1 MANLRRALRAL
12 GAAFLLGAGC
22 ASHPPADRAPAP
34 APTPAAEHEATSAPA
49 PTPIPA
55 RAFASLADA
64 EPALLA
70 LEDRRAFA
78 APTLDAAAASRDAA
92 VRARA
97 ALALGR
103 IGDERASSALKRL
116 LADPSPEVRSSAAFA
131 SAILGDQGLSDALTP
146 LLGDPDA
153 AVAARAAW
161 AIGFLAPA
169 GGEKALIAALPAATA
184 PSLRAA
190 LLRGLW
196 RFSTPGARNAAQ
208 PYLADPDP
216 AVRTAAIYVL
226 ARRPQPES
234 IAALTTALEDSDP
247 QTAALAARALGILG
261 KPESIG
267 PLAAAVGRAR
277 TPVTINAML
286 ALAAVLERNPDAA
299 LPAEQRARVIAL
311 ASDVNPNLAIP
322 ALALLRWQT
331 EDREA
336 FRRLWTVASTGKE
349 RRQQVALQSLM
360 GGLGAKSLDLTDTA
374 IASPDPYLRGAAAE
388 ALSFLPPADAGPRR
402 AKLAQDPEV
411 VVRLKVLDGLK
422 TPEDARASRA
432 LIGKLL
438 EDANPGVRA
447 SALDV
452 LSLSEDP
459 EALAVCLDMVTKS
472 YADRDPDVPI
482 SAIGAAEKTPE
493 NPAARA
499 VVEAVYRHP
508 STLVSRLARRSLVKT
523 FHADPAQFPWREYA
537 TGRSVADYAALL
549 GQARRAWTAKVETSR
564 GVFAIRFAGDA
575 APLTVM
581 NFVALAQKGY
591 FDGAPVH
598 RVVPNF
604 VVQDGDPT
612 GTGNGGPGYE
622 IRDELNTIPYAAA
635 TVGMALSGPDTG
647 GSQWFVTQAP
657 QPHLDGGYTV
667 FGSVVAGMDV
677 VLRIEQGDRI
687 ARITAGATGATG
699 SEAR

>member
-12 GAAFLLGAGC
+12 GAAFLLGTGC
-22 ASHPPADRAPAP
+22 ATHPPADRAPAS
-34 APTPAAEHEATSAPA
+34 APTPTAEPAATSTPA

-55 RAFASLADA
+55 RAFASLAEA

-70 LEDRRAFA
+70 LEDRRAFE
-78 APTLDAAAASRDAA
+78 APTLDAAASSRDAA

-116 LADPSPEVRSSAAFA
+116 LTDASPDVRSSAAFA
-131 SAILGDQGLSDALTP
+131 AAILGDPGLADALTP
-146 LLGDPDA
+146 LLGDSDA

-169 GGEKALIAALPAATA
+169 GGEKALIAALPAAAT

-196 RFSTPGARNAAQ
+196 RFSTPAARNAAQ
-208 PYLADPDP
+208 PYLTDADP
-216 AVRTAAIYVL
+216 AVRAAAIYVL

-286 ALAAVLERNPDAA
+286 ALEAVLEKNPDAA
-299 LPAEQRARVIAL
+299 LPADQRARVVAL
-311 ASDVNPNLAIP
+311 AGDVNPNLAVP

-336 FRRLWTVASTGKE
+336 FRRLWTVASTGRE

-388 ALSFLPPADAGPRR
+388 ALSFLPAADAAPRR
-402 AKLAQDPEV
+402 AKLAAGSRGRRPAEGAR
-411 VVRLKVLDGLK
+411 RL
-422 TPEDARASRA
+422 EDARRRA
-432 LIGKLL
+432 RQ
-438 EDANPGVRA
+438 PR
-447 SALDV
+447 
-452 LSLSEDP
+452 P
-459 EALAVCLDMVTKS
+459 
-472 YADRDPDVPI
+472 DR
-482 SAIGAAEKTPE
+482 
-493 NPAARA
+493 PAARGPECGGA
-499 VVEAVYRHP
+499 CRGARRARALGGSRCACRLSRHGDEVVRGPGPGRFDLGDRGGREDAREPGGARGRRGGVPP
-508 STLVSRLARRSLVKT
+508 SLDARLAPCAPLAREDFPRRPRAIPL
-523 FHADPAQFPWREYA
+523 ARYA
-537 TGRSVADYAALL
+537 TGKSVADYAALL
-549 GQARRAWTAKVETSR
+549 AEARRPWTAKVETAR
-564 GVFAIRFAGDA
+564 GTFTIRFAGDA

-622 IRDELNTIPYAAA
+622 IRDELNTIPYASA

-667 FGSVVAGMDV
+667 FGAVVAGMDV

-687 ARITAGATGATG
+687 ARITASA
-699 SEAR
+699 EAR